1 MDWHGTGGKRGHW
14 RQKIYCSSCGICHHI
29 LFRHNSCRN
38 PPQQQRQH
46 EYTAFSE
53 DLHCA
58 QVDVALLLFGPRP
71 PGPTTSN
78 SNGFQG
84 TEPWSCPRK
93 VIQYSISIGAK
104 TGVSITYFTGSL
116 PPLAACLNECG
127 HERDGHLKLTQKLVP
142 GYLVKFMLWSST
154 EGGDANTHVRAAKL
168 RQIIPLNYN
177 LTVHSFLRT
186 LFRNEALKRRTKIH

>member
-1 MDWHGTGGKRGHW
+1 M
-14 RQKIYCSSCGICHHI
+14 YCSSCGICHHI